1 MAHKEQNDYVN
12 KIKAKFPKNFFG
24 AKVLGIGTF
33 NVVGTEDQYFEGGHY
48 QGLDL
53 LPGEGVDIVCPAQDY
68 AAPNNT
74 FDTIIS
80 CECFEHNPFWRETM
94 INAYRMLKPGGLM
107 LLTMA
112 TTGRPEHGTKRLEEE
127 SKRKFPN
134 WKSMPNVMKE
144 DWDNDYYQNLTE
156 ADLMRVI
163 QGADLWFTSH
173 EFEISE
179 PHCDL
184 YFWGIKE

>member
-68 AAPNNT
+68 AAPDNT

-112 TTGRPEHGTKRLEEE
+112 TTGRPEHGTKRLEAE
-127 SKRKFPN
+127 SKRKFKN
-134 WKSMPNVMKE
+134 WKTMPNVRMK